1 MTSANGIDGLEAI
14 FERMSG
20 RLLEDRAVPVE
31 RGRMLRASG
40 LKTAGRFF
48 AFTTGGDLVVKLPEG
63 RVNDLVARDAGRP
76 CQIGRGRPMREWV
89 RVMPPDD
96 EACVAYLIEARD
108 FVAGHDDRHAR
119 PAAILKKGR

>member
-1 MTSANGIDGLEAI
+1 MTTANANDELEAI
-14 FERMSG
+14 FERTSG

-63 RVNDLVARDAGRP
+63 RVNDLVAGDLGRP
-76 CQIGRGRPMREWV
+76 CQIGRRRPMREWV

-96 EACVAYLIEARD
+96 EAGVAYLIEARD
-108 FVAGHDDRHAR
+108 FVAGHDDRQAR
-119 PAAILKKGR
+119 PTTILKKGA

>member
-1 MTSANGIDGLEAI
+1 MTTANGIDEHEAI

-20 RLLEDRAVPVE
+20 RLLEDGAVPVE

-63 RVNDLVARDAGRP
+63 RVNDLVNRDASRP
-76 CQIGRGRPMREWV
+76 CQIGPGRPMREWV

-96 EACVAYLIEARD
+96 EACVAYLIEAREK
-108 FVAGHDDRHAR
+108 VAGHQHRHAKTNT
-119 PAAILKKGR
+119 KKTKGA

>member
-1 MTSANGIDGLEAI
+1 MTTANGIDELEAI

-89 RVMPPDD
+89 RVRPHDD

-108 FVAGHDDRHAR
+108 FVAGLDDRHAR
-119 PAAILKKGR
+119 PVTILKKGA